1 MGRGDGPGGNRPSRR
16 GVLAAVG
23 RYDELLATFAA
34 CRQAAES
41 RPLTLGEAFGEL
53 KESGFV
59 FVCLLQALP
68 FLQPL
73 TLGPISTALGL
84 SLAVLGW
91 QMARGRPSPWLPA
104 KAAGWAPG
112 PAAWRRLF
120 GAAAAVLG
128 FCRRFSRRRLASW
141 VAGERGRRAG
151 GLMIAAAG
159 LLISLPLAGIPFN
172 NSLPALA
179 VVFVA
184 LGELEEDGLMLVA
197 ALAALV
203 LTVVYFAAL
212 AVLLFWAGGAAIER
226 LRP

>member
-1 MGRGDGPGGNRPSRR
+1 MSRGREAEGNRDGRR
-16 GVLAAVG
+16 AVSDPVG

-34 CRQAAES
+34 CREAAES
-41 RPLTLGEAFGEL
+41 RRLTLGEAFGSL

-59 FVCLLQALP
+59 FVCVLQALP

-73 TLGPISTALGL
+73 SLGPISTALGL

-91 QMARGRPSPWLPA
+91 QMARGRSSPWLPA
-104 KAAGWAPG
+104 KVSSWAPG

-120 GAAAAVLG
+120 GSAAAVLG
-128 FCRRFSRRRLASW
+128 FCRRFSRRRLSSW
-141 VAGERGRRAG
+141 VTGERGRRIG
-151 GLMIAAAG
+151 GLMIAASG
-159 LLISLPLAGIPFN
+159 LLISVPLAGVPFN
-172 NSLPALA
+172 NALPALA

-212 AVLLFWAGGAAIER
+212 AALLFWAGGAALDR

>member
-1 MGRGDGPGGNRPSRR
+1 MGR
-16 GVLAAVG
+16 
-23 RYDELLATFAA
+23 YEELLGTFAA
-34 CRQAAES
+34 CREAAET
-41 RPLTLGEAFGEL
+41 RPLTLGEAFGSL
-53 KESGFV
+53 RESGFV
-59 FVCLLQALP
+59 FVCVLQALP

-73 TLGPISTALGL
+73 SLGPISTALGL
-84 SLAVLGW
+84 SLALLGW

-104 KAAGWAPG
+104 KVAAWAPG

-120 GAAAAVLG
+120 GSATAVLG
-128 FCRRFSRRRLASW
+128 FCRRFSRRRLTSW

-179 VVFVA
+179 IVFVA

-197 ALAALV
+197 ALASLV
-203 LTVVYFAAL
+203 LTVVYFVAL
-212 AVLLFWAGGAAIER
+212 AFLLFWAGGEALER
-226 LRP
+226 FRL

>member
-1 MGRGDGPGGNRPSRR
+1 
-16 GVLAAVG
+16 VG
-23 RYDELLATFAA
+23 RYEDLLATFAS
-34 CRQAAES
+34 CREASET
-41 RPLTLGEAFGEL
+41 RRLTLGEAFAEL

-84 SLAVLGW
+84 SLALLGG
-91 QMARGRPSPWLPA
+91 QMARGRSSPWLPP
-104 KAAGWAPG
+104 KVAGWAPG
-112 PAAWRRLF
+112 PVAWRRLF
-120 GAAAAVLG
+120 GAATAVLG
-128 FCRRFSRRRLASW
+128 FCRRFSRRRLTSW

-151 GLMIAAAG
+151 GLMISAAG
-159 LLISLPLAGIPFN
+159 LLIALPLAGIPFN
-172 NSLPALA
+172 NSLPALT

-197 ALAALV
+197 ALASLV
-203 LTVVYFAAL
+203 LTVLYFAVL
-212 AVLLFWAGGAAIER
+212 AALLFWAGGEALER